1 LENVA
6 GKKVTEVIPGI
17 KESHPELFEIYGR
30 VALTGKPEKFE
41 IQFKPLGA
49 WLSISVYSTEREY
62 FVAVFD
68 NITERK
74 RAEEALRSAE
84 AQYRSIVEQS
94 LVGIYTIQDEK
105 FTYVNP
111 KMAEI
116 FGYAQDEIVSLAS
129 IYDVVVEGDRNK
141 IAENIRKRLQG
152 EVISVRYTFRGKR
165 KDGKLIDVE
174 VHGTKAEFNGKA
186 TVMGVAL
193 DITERKLA
201 EEEVRKAVVQL
212 REEKAK
218 TEAII
223 AAIGDGISIQ
233 ATDFK
238 ILYQN
243 EIDKDWVGDH
253 TDEYCYRAYEQRNH
267 VCEGCPVAMSFKD
280 GKIHK
285 AERCVPR
292 ENGNSYFDI
301 TASPLRDSTGKIIAG
316 IEIVRDI
323 TERKMSEEALK
334 QSEEKYR
341 SLVDNSQD
349 GIFIIQDAKIEF
361 SNEAFARMA
370 GYAVEEVIGKH
381 FQELVSPD
389 DLEMVADRY
398 QRRQAGEEVP
408 REYEFRLLHRDG
420 STRILVKM
428 NVGLITYR
436 GRIASMGT
444 VKDITERKRAEEA
457 LKESEERYRR
467 LVELSPYG
475 IFINK
480 NDKISFINT
489 AGSRILGATNPEQ
502 LIGKPVLDVI
512 HPDYHNVVKRGILQ
526 NKENGTESPLIEEK
540 LVRLDGTDFCAEV
553 TAAPFTYQGESATQV
568 ILHDIT
574 ERKKA
579 EELLLENIRL
589 AYASK
594 AKSEFLAIMSHE
606 LRTPLNSIIGFSE
619 LLKLKT
625 YGELNVKQERYVD
638 NIFTSGKFL
647 LKLIND
653 ILDLSK
659 IEAGRIVLAIEK
671 IPVSAAIDEV
681 MILLKEQA
689 EKKNIILRKEFDN
702 QLNFIEADP
711 QRFKQILFNLLSNA
725 VKFSKNEGGI
735 VTITARK
742 AEDMAYISISDTGIG
757 IREEDMGRLFEKFEQ
772 LESGPS
778 RRYQGTGLGLA
789 ISKQFVE
796 LHGGKITAES
806 KYGEGSTFT
815 FFLPLKARR
824 GVD

>member
-1 LENVA
+1 
-6 GKKVTEVIPGI
+6 
-17 KESHPELFEIYGR
+17 
-30 VALTGKPEKFE
+30 
-41 IQFKPLGA
+41 
-49 WLSISVYSTEREY
+49 
-62 FVAVFD
+62 
-68 NITERK
+68 
-74 RAEEALRSAE
+74 
-84 AQYRSIVEQS
+84 
-94 LVGIYTIQDEK
+94 
-105 FTYVNP
+105 
-111 KMAEI
+111 
-116 FGYAQDEIVSLAS
+116 
-129 IYDVVVEGDRNK
+129 
-141 IAENIRKRLQG
+141 
-152 EVISVRYTFRGKR
+152 
-165 KDGKLIDVE
+165 
-174 VHGTKAEFNGKA
+174 
-186 TVMGVAL
+186 
-193 DITERKLA
+193 
-201 EEEVRKAVVQL
+201 
-212 REEKAK
+212 
-218 TEAII
+218 
-223 AAIGDGISIQ
+223 
-233 ATDFK
+233 
-238 ILYQN
+238 
-243 EIDKDWVGDH
+243 
-253 TDEYCYRAYEQRNH
+253 
-267 VCEGCPVAMSFKD
+267 
-280 GKIHK
+280 
-285 AERCVPR
+285 
-292 ENGNSYFDI
+292 
-301 TASPLRDSTGKIIAG
+301 
-316 IEIVRDI
+316 
-323 TERKMSEEALK
+323 
-334 QSEEKYR
+334 
-341 SLVDNSQD
+341 
-349 GIFIIQDAKIEF
+349 
-361 SNEAFARMA
+361 
-370 GYAVEEVIGKH
+370 
-381 FQELVSPD
+381 
-389 DLEMVADRY
+389 
-398 QRRQAGEEVP
+398 
-408 REYEFRLLHRDG
+408 
-420 STRILVKM
+420 
-428 NVGLITYR
+428 
-436 GRIASMGT
+436 
-444 VKDITERKRAEEA
+444 
-457 LKESEERYRR
+457 
-467 LVELSPYG
+467 
-475 IFINK
+475 
-480 NDKISFINT
+480 
-489 AGSRILGATNPEQ
+489 
-502 LIGKPVLDVI
+502 VI

-796 LHGGKITAES
+796 LHGGRITAES